1 MSIARRLIMVCCAS
15 LAACSADDAS
25 IGHPNAGSGGSAAVG
40 AGGAGAGGAGSGGAG
55 AIGGMTAGA
64 AGVQGGAGGVG
75 GNAGSTA
82 AGTGAGVGGAGSGG
96 EPPLDGSLP
105 DASAPE
111 VTSERGTIIPTAE
124 WACGLPA
131 GIPAP
136 VDGTLVLDIELE
148 LEPAL
153 AFGATPYGDRTAL
166 ISKRGTVSGDAEGE
180 LLAGGFDWQITLPS
194 GARELETRHIMRTSG
209 GTLIYMRGCG
219 IGIGSA
225 TRLVMELEVSGASA
239 QAALQT
245 GTYVATRELGD
256 GSARYTIYRFDE
268 PVVLDAAAKVVTIER
283 SAEDRA
289 LRPQTWECAGP
300 PAGSSEGAQIMEA
313 TVGIGG
319 SLAVG
324 TTQLGSR
331 NIIPI
336 TGGTFGGMGTAASVE
351 GEVIPGG
358 ADFQLT
364 PTGGS
369 FQIEARY
376 AMRTDDGDLISV
388 RNCGGFGGTVPRFE
402 VALDSPYAY
411 LNDGDYFGRIGVS
424 IGAVI
429 ISVFERE

>member
-1 MSIARRLIMVCCAS
+1 MSSARWLMVCCGA
-15 LAACSADDAS
+15 LAACAADDTTA
-25 IGHPNAGSGGSAAVG
+25 GNTNAGSGGSAAI
-40 AGGAGAGGAGSGGAG
+40 GAGAGGASAGGAG
-55 AIGGMTAGA
+55 AIGGMNGAA
-64 AGVQGGAGGVG
+64 AGVQGGAAGVG
-75 GNAGSTA
+75 GNAGT

-96 EPPLDGSLP
+96 EPPLDGSMP
-105 DASAPE
+105 DATAPD

-124 WACGLPA
+124 WACGLPM

-166 ISKRGTVSGDAEGE
+166 ISKSGTVSGDAEGE
-180 LLAGGFDWQITLPS
+180 LLEGGFDWEITLPS

-219 IGIGSA
+219 VGVGSA

-245 GTYVATRELGD
+245 GTYLATREVGD
-256 GSARYTIYRFDE
+256 GSARYAIYRFDE
-268 PVVLDAAAKVVTIER
+268 PVAIDAAAPVVTIER

-364 PTGGS
+364 PSGGS

>member
-1 MSIARRLIMVCCAS
+1 MSSARWLMICCAALS
-15 LAACSADDAS
+15 ACAADDAS
-25 IGHPNAGSGGSAAVG
+25 VGNPSAGSGGGAAV
-40 AGGAGAGGAGSGGAG
+40 GAGAGGAGVGGAG
-55 AIGGMTAGA
+55 AVGGMTAGA

-75 GNAGSTA
+75 GNAGTAAGA
-82 AGTGAGVGGAGSGG
+82 AGTGAGVGGG

-105 DASAPE
+105 DASASD
-111 VTSERGTIIPTAE
+111 VTSELGTIVPTAE
-124 WACGLPA
+124 WACGLPM

-136 VDGTLVLDIELE
+136 VDGTRVLDIELE

-153 AFGATPYGDRTAL
+153 LFGATPYGDRTAL
-166 ISKRGTVSGDAEGE
+166 ISKSGTVTGDAEGE
-180 LLAGGFDWQITLPS
+180 LLEGGFDWEVTLPG
-194 GARELETRHIMRTSG
+194 GARELETRHIIRTSS

-219 IGIGSA
+219 VGTGGA
-225 TRLVMELEVSGASA
+225 TRLVMALEVSGTSA

-245 GTYVATRELGD
+245 GTYIATRAVGD
-256 GSARYTIYRFDE
+256 GSAHYAIYRFDE
-268 PVVLDAAAKVVTIER
+268 PVVIDATAPVVTIER

-336 TGGTFGGMGTAASVE
+336 TGGTFGGMGTAADVE
-351 GEVIPGG
+351 GEVIAGG

-411 LNDGDYFGRIGVS
+411 LNDGDYFGRIGISV
-424 IGAVI
+424 GAVI
-429 ISVFERE
+429 ISVFERMP